1 MKWIFAFDLKKTKM
15 EISGVE
21 IWRIAGGFAA
31 PQHTQ
36 KSAPPDQNFL
46 PKTKKAK
53 MLRTIRRYFS
63 QSVRLTDS
71 DPQVV

>member
-1 MKWIFAFDLKKTKM
+1 M
-15 EISGVE
+15 EISGAE
-21 IWRIAGGFAA
+21 IWRIAGGFAG

-71 DPQVV
+71 GPQTRVTRRCDPVQP